1 MNQHQPA
8 PGAAPRPQ
16 PHSPVRLEDVAAA
29 AGVSRTS
36 ASRVMLGQGKVSQ
49 ETRRRVQAV
58 AADLGYIPNTAASEL
73 ASGGSSTVGLL
84 LRNASNPAYG
94 LLFTELQKAAHAA
107 GVTLVSMTID
117 DDMDGTQQ
125 VDSLHRLMGMRVA
138 GLIVATG
145 GVSTEQLMPF
155 LGRIPII
162 RAARPDSSGL
172 VHAVSYDHDD
182 TGRQLARHVLSLGH
196 SDIVVQTARPDYSL
210 PENLRSVAMI
220 DELQRAGATV
230 LPVEYWDGN
239 ESHAESIDLV
249 KRGRATAIMVP
260 QDFRQLELIRDLKAH
275 GMSTPG
281 DVSTTGVDGVMPG
294 IDLLGL
300 TTVRI
305 PVEALARRVIAH
317 ITTLIADPSAASSDD
332 HAVIDEQLQGT
343 LLTGSTAARIA

>member
-1 MNQHQPA
+1 MSRSDHDPA
-8 PGAAPRPQ
+8 GSPRIRPT
-16 PHSPVRLEDVAAA
+16 HPVRLEDVAAA

-36 ASRVMLGQGKVSQ
+36 ASRVMLGQGKVSA

-84 LRNASNPAYG
+84 LRNAANPAYG

-107 GVTLVSMTID
+107 GITLVSMTID
-117 DDMDGTQQ
+117 DDMDGTEQ

-172 VHAVSYDHDD
+172 IHAVSYDHDD
-182 TGRQLARHVLSLGH
+182 TGRQLARHVLGLGH
-196 SDIVVQTARPDYSL
+196 TDVIVQVARPEYSL
-210 PENLRSVAMI
+210 PEHLRSVAMV
-220 DELQRAGATV
+220 DELELAGATV
-230 LPVEYWDGN
+230 HRHEYWDGN

-249 KRGRATAIMVP
+249 RRGRATAIMVP
-260 QDFRQLELIRDLKAH
+260 QDARQLELIRELHAR

-281 DVSTTGVDGVMPG
+281 DVSSTGSDGVMPG

-305 PVEALARRVIAH
+305 PVEALARRVIEHVA
-317 ITTLIADPSAASSDD
+317 ILIGLRTSSADGD
-332 HAVIDEQLQGT
+332 HAVIDEQLPGT
-343 LLTGSTAARIA
+343 LLTGRTAAPLR